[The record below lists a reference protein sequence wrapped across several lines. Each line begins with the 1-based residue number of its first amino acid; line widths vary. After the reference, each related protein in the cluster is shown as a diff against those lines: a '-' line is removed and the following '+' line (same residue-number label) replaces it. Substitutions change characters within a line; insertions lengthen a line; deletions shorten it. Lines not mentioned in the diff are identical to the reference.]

1 MELNFREFF
10 EPQTDELTLKL
21 QVINDYVYSDMKV
34 RDIIKKADISIGDFY
49 RILREYGY
57 APQRQHFADD
67 LVLTYASMGYSPT
80 EIAEFPNVKMTL
92 RNIRNILNKN
102 KQESNDSEWK

>member
-10 EPQTDELTLKL
+10 EPKVDELSLKL

-57 APQRQHFADD
+57 APQRQHAADD
-67 LVLTYASMGYSPT
+67 LVLTYANMGYKPV
-80 EIAEFPNVKMTL
+80 EIAEFPNIKMTL
-92 RNIRNILNKN
+92 RNVRNILNKN
-102 KQESNDSEWK
+102 RRENDGGEWN